1 MDEVASFI
9 PKPSELTAMQKKLY
23 AEIVKSDRTGKSLME
38 QGYDRSDIQYSM
50 RLLVGS
56 GFVFKYGIGVNTFYS
71 VQKYEDDVK
80 PKKLNPI
87 VLPEGLQNNLTL
99 AFRMGYTDISP
110 ARGRRFKG
118 ILHEHK
124 T

>member
-9 PKPSELTAMQKKLY
+9 PKPSELTLAQKKLY
-23 AEIVKSDRTGKSLME
+23 AEVVKADRTGKSLME

-71 VQKYEDDVK
+71 IHKYEDGFK
-80 PKKLNPI
+80 PKRLNPI
-87 VLPEGLQNNLTL
+87 VLPEGLKNNHTL
-99 AFRMGYTDISP
+99 AFRMGYTDTKP
-110 ARGRRFKG
+110 HKGKVHKG
-118 ILHEHK
+118 ILNEH
-124 T
+124 